1 MTKIYTEGMKKLMIY
16 KILRQN
22 EWMDLKSRG
31 STSGAPIDIQDG
43 YIHFSTASQ
52 VAETTE
58 KYFKGLDNLFIAAVD
73 DSKIGNGLIWEA
85 ARNNQLFPHLYR
97 NLKLTEIIWC
107 KALKLRNGKH
117 ILPSQLT

>member
-1 MTKIYTEGMKKLMIY
+1 MRKLMIY

-31 STSGAPIDIQDG
+31 STSGAPIDVKDG

-52 VAETTE
+52 VEETTE
-58 KYFKGLDNLFIAAVD
+58 KYFKGLDDLFIAAVD
-73 DSKIGNGLIWEA
+73 DSKMGNGLIWES

-117 ILPSQLT
+117 ILPSKLT

>member
-1 MTKIYTEGMKKLMIY
+1 MKKLMIY

-31 STSGAPIDIQDG
+31 YTSGAPIDLQDG

-52 VAETTE
+52 VVETTE

-73 DSKIGNGLIWEA
+73 DSKIDN
-85 ARNNQLFPHLYR
+85 
-97 NLKLTEIIWC
+97 
-107 KALKLRNGKH
+107 
-117 ILPSQLT
+117 

>member
-1 MTKIYTEGMKKLMIY
+1 MAPRGALDRLSCRKITYDGEGVGG
-16 KILRQN
+16 QS
-22 EWMDLKSRG
+22 ED
-31 STSGAPIDIQDG
+31 DG
-43 YIHFSTASQ
+43 WQ
-52 VAETTE
+52 K

>member
-1 MTKIYTEGMKKLMIY
+1 MRKLMIY

-22 EWMDLKSRG
+22 EWMELKSRG
-31 STSGAPIDIQDG
+31 STSGAPIDVQDG

-58 KYFKGLDNLFIAAVD
+58 KYFKGLEDLFIAAVD
-73 DSKIGNGLIWEA
+73 DSKISDELIWEP

-97 NLKLTEIIWC
+97 NLQLTEIIWC

-117 ILPSQLT
+117 VLPSKII